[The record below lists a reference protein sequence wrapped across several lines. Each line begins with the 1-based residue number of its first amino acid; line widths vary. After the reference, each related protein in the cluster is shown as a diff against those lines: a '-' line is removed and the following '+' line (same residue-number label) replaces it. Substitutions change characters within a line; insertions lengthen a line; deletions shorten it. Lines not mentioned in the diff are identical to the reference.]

1 MQQQK
6 KAEDTNKADSFI
18 SSLEGKNGD
27 NTDVVHIAKYKQP
40 EEAVSAE
47 ISAFEQVMSQMNIAD
62 RRAFDNK
69 YSQLWQEASDESAL
83 LSVMLCEIDFFKAY
97 NDNYGHQG
105 ASFMLLVVGLALKK
119 TCEEHGC
126 FLARYENEEFAIL
139 MKGGTEEQALAVA
152 ESLRQAVELSR
163 TEHKYSSVSK
173 IVTLSIGVSSVYP
186 NSMKI
191 LVREANRALSD
202 AKADGRNQVSG
213 NFPHKNNLIDS
224 DATVVNEKIL
234 AKAPDE
240 KSIVVEETKLQNES
254 DKVSQNTV
262 SNSPSD
268 DFKQIIKDMNI
279 ADRSSFHDNFV
290 KLWEESKKEKELLSM
305 LMCEVDFFQ
314 PYIEHYGTAA
324 SEDILL
330 IVASVLQKISIIND
344 CFVAHVEGEKFII
357 LMKGGNATSALK
369 VAQSLHKGVLKSKIT
384 HEHSEAAD
392 TVTMSIGLS
401 SLFPSELNTMKSL
414 MIEANTALHAAITT
428 GRNQIS
434 VH

>member
-1 MQQQK
+1 MAQHKQ
-6 KAEDTNKADSFI
+6 AEDTNKVDSFI

-27 NTDVVHIAKYKQP
+27 NMGVVNIAKYKQP

-62 RRAFDNK
+62 CRAFDNK
-69 YSQLWQEASDESAL
+69 YSQLWQEASDENTL

-105 ASFMLLVVGLALKK
+105 ASFMLLVIGLALKK
-119 TCEEHGC
+119 ACEEHDC

-139 MKGGTEEQALAVA
+139 MKGGNEEKALAVA
-152 ESLRQAVELSR
+152 EALRKSVELSR

-173 IVTLSIGVSSVYP
+173 VVTLSIGVSSVYP
-186 NSMKI
+186 NSMKM
-191 LVREANRALSD
+191 LVREANRALHD
-202 AKADGRNQVSG
+202 ATADGRNQVSSI
-213 NFPHKNNLIDS
+213 FPHKSNVELSDNALENRESVTEEDS
-224 DATVVNEKIL
+224 IKHNSAEAVKANEE
-234 AKAPDE
+234 KANAAAD
-240 KSIVVEETKLQNES
+240 TL
-254 DKVSQNTV
+254 
-262 SNSPSD
+262 SNSPSV
-268 DFKQIIKDMNI
+268 DFKQKIRDMKI
-279 ADRSSFHDNFV
+279 ADCGSFHDNFV
-290 KLWEESKKEKELLSM
+290 KLWEESKKENELLSM

-314 PYIEHYGTAA
+314 PYIDNYGVAA
-324 SEDILL
+324 SEDML
-330 IVASVLQKISIIND
+330 ITVATVLQKIAIING

-369 VAQSLHKGVLKSKIT
+369 VAQSLHKGVVKSNLK
-384 HEHSEAAD
+384 HDHSEATD
-392 TVTMSIGLS
+392 IVTMSIGLS
-401 SLFPSELNTMKSL
+401 SLFPSDLNTMKSL